1 MKHQNR
7 EDAMSID
14 GSTAHQGN
22 YRPRRIL
29 DVLLL
34 TIVLIVSGCA
44 AVGPDYVRQEAEAPD
59 RWQAPLQ
66 AGLSLE
72 QPDFS
77 DLSHWW
83 TILQDPQLAELEE
96 RAGRGNPDLK
106 EAQARIREAR
116 AMRGIRQAEG
126 FPGLDGS
133 AAARRSRSSENNGS
147 GEEKN
152 LFSLGFDASWEADI
166 FGRVKRSVEAS
177 QADLEGTKEN
187 LYHLQV
193 VLMAEVALNYV
204 EVRTF
209 QQRLDLNRE
218 NIKILQQ
225 GYELNDSRYRAG
237 IIGELAVQESLRL
250 LETAKSTRPLLE
262 VGLDAAK
269 NRLAVLLG
277 EHPGQLHKELA
288 MSQPLPSLPANVAV
302 GIPAETLRRRPDVRR
317 AERGLA
323 AQTARIGVATAELYP
338 KFRLSGTLGLE
349 ALSAGD
355 LLQTASRTWGFGPGV
370 EWNIFDAGSIRR
382 NIEVQNA
389 RQEQALIQYERTVLK
404 ALEEVENA
412 LVAYAQ
418 EQQRSDS
425 VARASAAAERAS
437 ELAQDQYLA
446 GLVSFNNV
454 LDAQRSL
461 LTLSDELARS
471 NGNIV
476 ANLIR
481 IYKALGG
488 GWNYE
493 NDLDP
498 PHIKKD
504 QM

>member
-1 MKHQNR
+1 MKNPNQ
-7 EDAMSID
+7 ETAMSIN
-14 GSTAHQGN
+14 GLSGYQIQLL
-22 YRPRRIL
+22 PSRIL
-29 DVLLL
+29 SILLIF
-34 TIVLIVSGCA
+34 IVLIATGCA
-44 AVGPDYVRQEAEAPD
+44 AVGPDYVRVEPEAPD

-66 AGLSLE
+66 AGISGE
-72 QPDFS
+72 KPDLN

-83 TILQDPQLAELEE
+83 TRLQDPQLAELER
-96 RAGRGNPDLK
+96 RASQGSLDLK

-116 AMRGIRQAEG
+116 SMRGIRQAEG
-126 FPGLDGS
+126 FPTLDGNG
-133 AAARRSRSSENNGS
+133 AVRKSRSSENNGS
-147 GEEKN
+147 GEEKE

-166 FGRVKRSVEAS
+166 FGGVKRSVEAAE
-177 QADLEGTKEN
+177 ADLQGTQEN

-193 VLMAEVALNYV
+193 TLMAEVALNYV
-204 EVRTF
+204 EIRTY

-218 NIKILQQ
+218 NIKILQE
-225 GYELNDSRYRAG
+225 GYELNDSRYQAG
-237 IIGELAVQESLRL
+237 IIGELPVQESLRL
-250 LETAKSTRPLLE
+250 LETAKSTRPVLE
-262 VGLDAAK
+262 TGLDVAK
-269 NRLAVLLG
+269 NRLAILLG
-277 EHPGQLHKELA
+277 EPPGHLHKELA
-288 MSQPLPSLPANVAV
+288 MSQPLPSLPASVAV

-317 AERGLA
+317 AERSLA
-323 AQTARIGVATAELYP
+323 AQTARIGIATAELYP

-370 EWNIFDAGSIRR
+370 EWNLFDAGSIRR

-389 RQEQALIQYERTVLK
+389 RQEQALIQYERMILK

-418 EQQRSDS
+418 EQQRRDS
-425 VARASAAAERAS
+425 VARASVAAERAA
-437 ELAQDQYLA
+437 ELAEDQYLA

-461 LTLSDELARS
+461 LILRDELSRS

-488 GWNYE
+488 GWSCE
-493 NDLDP
+493 KDLDP
-498 PHIKKD
+498 SHLEKG